1 VTVLSVSGDEEV
13 AVSISERNE
22 TLDHR
27 MEEAQKG
34 TPVLPHFQYTRA
46 SFKLNMNRNRVK
58 FCENF
63 MYRERCITFAWPTI
77 EGPIR
82 HKLPQYPERL

>member
-1 VTVLSVSGDEEV
+1 MTVLSVSGDEEV
-13 AVSISERNE
+13 AVSISEGNE

-46 SFKLNMNRNRVK
+46 SFKLNMNIIRV
-58 FCENF
+58 
-63 MYRERCITFAWPTI
+63 
-77 EGPIR
+77 
-82 HKLPQYPERL
+82 